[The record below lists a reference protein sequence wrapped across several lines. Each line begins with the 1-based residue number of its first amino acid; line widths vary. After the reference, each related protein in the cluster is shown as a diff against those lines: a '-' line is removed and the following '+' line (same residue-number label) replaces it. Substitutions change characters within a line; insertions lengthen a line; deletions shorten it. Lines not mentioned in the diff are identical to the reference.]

1 MRWLW
6 LASLISYLGDTFGAM
21 ALLLV
26 INDRTH
32 STAALAGVGLTQTL
46 PLFAGV
52 ATGLL
57 VDRWR
62 YRPVL
67 LAADGLRAG
76 LVLLYILFQAAA
88 QLWLVLAVVT
98 AASVAARFF
107 GPASAALRRALITPE
122 EYRVA
127 AALWQATLGGSYVIG
142 PALAGVTIAAFG
154 PAGTTMAFV
163 IDSLSFLLSAA
174 LIFFGVRQAAQA
186 IDTDRSQQEK
196 PPALADVRAGWQIM
210 WRSRPLRGVFVLYS
224 VGLLG
229 VGAVFVLVVP
239 YVQRIFSGGPAQI
252 GLLDAIQA
260 LGLAL
265 GAVGVGSVAAARM
278 PAGNLMLGAALVGGG
293 AIVALGMAPVY
304 GAALGAMLI
313 AGMAA
318 GTVESAGAGIV
329 LQEVP
334 QEHQGKG
341 SATLDTLLNAAYV
354 TSIVLAGAAGDVI
367 GIRAVFIVG
376 GLVAV
381 AGAVVATPLLWGAVQ
396 PDAGTMHDTSAAV
409 GR

>member
-1 MRWLW
+1 MDSSGATNTDSRDAAAPAPPATFRSVLRRAPVRWLW

-32 STAALAGVGLTQTL
+32 STAALAGVGLAQTL
-46 PLFAGV
+46 PLFVGV
-52 ATGLL
+52 ATGIL

-67 LAADGLRAG
+67 LATDGLRAG
-76 LVLLYILFQAAA
+76 LVLLYILFQSAT

-107 GPASAALRRALITPE
+107 GPASAALRRALLAPE

-127 AALWQATLGGSYVIG
+127 AALWQATLGLSYVIG
-142 PALAGVTIAAFG
+142 PALAGFTIAAFG
-154 PAGTTMAFV
+154 RAGTTMAFL

-174 LIFFGVRQAAQA
+174 LIFFGVRQEAQA
-186 IDTDRSQQEK
+186 IDTDRSWQEK
-196 PPALADVRAGWQIM
+196 PPALADVRAGWRIM

-239 YVQRIFSGGPAQI
+239 YVQRVFSGGPAQI
-252 GLLDAIQA
+252 GLLDTTQA

-265 GAVGVGSVAAARM
+265 GAVGVGSIAAARWS
-278 PAGNLMLGAALVGGG
+278 AGTLMLGAA
-293 AIVALGMAPVY
+293 
-304 GAALGAMLI
+304 
-313 AGMAA
+313 
-318 GTVESAGAGIV
+318 
-329 LQEVP
+329 
-334 QEHQGKG
+334 
-341 SATLDTLLNAAYV
+341 
-354 TSIVLAGAAGDVI
+354 
-367 GIRAVFIVG
+367 
-376 GLVAV
+376 
-381 AGAVVATPLLWGAVQ
+381 
-396 PDAGTMHDTSAAV
+396 
-409 GR
+409 